1 MNFKASRRYASIAPR
16 KVRPVADL
24 IRGLPVNEAMEALRY
39 NRMRGAYFVDGV
51 LRSAMANASEDG
63 RVDVDS
69 LYVKEVCVDEGPT
82 RKRLR
87 LRARGMAFVVRKRT
101 AHITIVLDE
110 MESE

>member
-1 MNFKASRRYASIAPR
+1 MKFRAKRRFAPISPR
-16 KVRPVADL
+16 KVRRVTDL
-24 IRGLPVNEAMEALRY
+24 IRGLPVNEAMEVLRY
-39 NRMRGAYFVDGV
+39 NRMRGAYYVDGV

-69 LYVKEVCVDEGPT
+69 LFVQQATVDEGPT

-87 LRARGMAFVVRKRT
+87 LRARGMAFLVRRRT
-101 AHITIVLDE
+101 SHITIILDE